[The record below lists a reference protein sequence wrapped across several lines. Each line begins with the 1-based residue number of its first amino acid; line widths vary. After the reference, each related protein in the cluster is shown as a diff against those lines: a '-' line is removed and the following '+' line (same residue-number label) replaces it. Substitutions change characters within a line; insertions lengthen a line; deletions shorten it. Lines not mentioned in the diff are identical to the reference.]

1 MSNFTNLNY
10 KQYFQSLPSPLY
22 TPVKPQGISNPRLVA
37 TSENCADLI
46 GLDVKT
52 LSSDD
57 SLKVISGQALLSNW
71 NPVAMKY
78 TGHQFGHYNPDLGD
92 GRGLLLAQV
101 EKDNGT
107 VFDLHLKGAG
117 MTPYSRS
124 GDGRAVLRS
133 SIREFLCSEALHGL
147 GVPTSRALCVIDSD
161 TPVYREEQETASM
174 IVRVSQ
180 SHIRFGHIEF
190 CSFSEQHD
198 LLKTLCDAVIE
209 QHYPQLNTD
218 TDTENREHNKYA
230 KFYEITLDKTAK
242 LMAHWQS
249 IGFCHGVMNTDNM
262 SIIAD
267 TFDFGPFAFL
277 DDYDPSFIC
286 NHSDHQGRYAFNQ
299 QPNMANW
306 NLAILAQAL
315 LPLVDKDALVSCLD
329 RFSEIFTGYF
339 LDMMSE
345 KLGLLTTDTDK
356 NNTKDNQ
363 NIIDQTLKMMA
374 LCRLDFTFF
383 FRKLSHIHNPEIKT
397 ELRNMALDINLFDQW
412 YIDYTSKLKQ
422 LNLELADPIRC
433 DRMNTVNPKYIL
445 RNYLAQNAITTA
457 QAGDYSVTQ
466 RLHHALKHPFDE
478 QPQYNDLAKL
488 PPDWGKELEI
498 SCSS

>member
-1 MSNFTNLNY
+1 
-10 KQYFQSLPSPLY
+10 
-22 TPVKPQGISNPRLVA
+22 
-37 TSENCADLI
+37 
-46 GLDVKT
+46 
-52 LSSDD
+52 
-57 SLKVISGQALLSNW
+57 
-71 NPVAMKY
+71 
-78 TGHQFGHYNPDLGD
+78 
-92 GRGLLLAQV
+92 
-101 EKDNGT
+101 
-107 VFDLHLKGAG
+107 
-117 MTPYSRS
+117 
-124 GDGRAVLRS
+124 
-133 SIREFLCSEALHGL
+133 
-147 GVPTSRALCVIDSD
+147 
-161 TPVYREEQETASM
+161 
-174 IVRVSQ
+174 
-180 SHIRFGHIEF
+180 
-190 CSFSEQHD
+190 
-198 LLKTLCDAVIE
+198 
-209 QHYPQLNTD
+209 
-218 TDTENREHNKYA
+218 
-230 KFYEITLDKTAK
+230 
-242 LMAHWQS
+242 MAHWQS

-383 FRKLSHIHNPEIKT
+383 FRKLSHINNPEIKT

-466 RLHHALKHPFDE
+466 RLHDALKHPFDE
-478 QPQYNDLAKL
+478 QPQFNDLAKL